1 MRVPTIY
8 YASCLFFR
16 IKKKKR
22 HAKKEKS
29 EYHPYKGKKQMIEIV
44 CERAQTEQH
53 FTAVTINML
62 NQLKKTVLREV
73 KKGVMKISHHVEN
86 KMKR

>member
-1 MRVPTIY
+1 
-8 YASCLFFR
+8 
-16 IKKKKR
+16 
-22 HAKKEKS
+22 
-29 EYHPYKGKKQMIEIV
+29 MIEIV